1 MKTKIGMLLI
11 AMCMSA
17 MAFAQKPIEKT
28 RVKKNFTPEQIAQKR
43 TDIMKIRLQ
52 LNDEQT
58 AKIYTW
64 NLQQIKEQI
73 AQKEKEKIERQ
84 KRMEQRKAQEAEF
97 ISILTPSQKAAYDQ
111 WKQEQKKEMRK
122 KNLNKRLHPQKN
134 IPHKLQSNFN
144 TPDDNFFVRHI
155 LSNKNQSL

>member
-17 MAFAQKPIEKT
+17 IAFAQKPVEKT
-28 RVKKNFTPEQIAQKR
+28 RVKKNFTP
-43 TDIMKIRLQ
+43 
-52 LNDEQT
+52 
-58 AKIYTW
+58 
-64 NLQQIKEQI
+64 EQI

-134 IPHKLQSNFN
+134 LPQK
-144 TPDDNFFVRHI
+144 
-155 LSNKNQSL
+155 

>member
-1 MKTKIGMLLI
+1 MT
-11 AMCMSA
+11 
-17 MAFAQKPIEKT
+17 
-28 RVKKNFTPEQIAQKR
+28 
-43 TDIMKIRLQ
+43 
-52 LNDEQT
+52 DEQT

-134 IPHKLQSNFN
+134 LPQK
-144 TPDDNFFVRHI
+144 
-155 LSNKNQSL
+155 